1 MTIIHF
7 LRRFF
12 FVQEMTFHHFH
23 NGISPPDHIN
33 INILTKMKTEVFF
46 SGNDIIDFCLAIIYL
61 VFWSSAW
68 FMGFTNVQLRSDYGL
83 FLNKVYW

>member
-1 MTIIHF
+1 
-7 LRRFF
+7 
-12 FVQEMTFHHFH
+12 
-23 NGISPPDHIN
+23 
-33 INILTKMKTEVFF
+33 MKTKVFF

-83 FLNKVYW
+83 FLSLLINAYQGAALFNESRGTQR

>member
-1 MTIIHF
+1 
-7 LRRFF
+7 
-12 FVQEMTFHHFH
+12 
-23 NGISPPDHIN
+23 
-33 INILTKMKTEVFF
+33 MKTKGFF

-68 FMGFTNVQLRSDYGL
+68 FMGFRNVQLRSTDYGL

>member
-1 MTIIHF
+1 
-7 LRRFF
+7 
-12 FVQEMTFHHFH
+12 
-23 NGISPPDHIN
+23 
-33 INILTKMKTEVFF
+33 MKTEVFF
-46 SGNDIIDFCLAIIYL
+46 SGNDIIDFCLTIIYL